1 MRVTKRSGRV
11 EDVKFDNVTNR
22 ISKLTE
28 GLSNSVDVTKVAQQV
43 FSSIYDGINTHE
55 IDTLSAEICIGMITS
70 DPDYEILATR
80 ITASNIQKRAANNF
94 HIAMRKLHK
103 AGIVTHEVLE
113 VSSKVK
119 DDIKPERDYDF
130 GYFGLKTLEKGYLQ
144 KIDGEIIE
152 TPQYMY
158 MRVAIGIHG
167 HDTER
172 VLETYDALSKG
183 LFIHATPTLF
193 NAGTPRPQMSSCF
206 VAGTAVFTTNR
217 GPVPIEEV
225 CIGDNVVTHTGSIK
239 PVLQTHKNLLGD
251 RTLFDVKIY
260 KTPGFQVTGNHRFWS
275 ITKEQLHWK
284 DEPQWNSIEHLR
296 VGDWISIPKT
306 KLNTVYEILD
316 MYELLKDE
324 NGTEHWTYSFEF
336 DGTKMRRLTH
346 FTSEYRPN
354 GITLKGEWFER
365 YIKVDEDFA
374 WFIGS
379 WYGDGCI
386 TYQRSSAKSKRT
398 PTHRGISFAQNP
410 NNTTFIEKIEKI
422 GCKYLGVHA
431 CISKSKKRNCLSI
444 SFNNSAIG
452 NAFNILFGR
461 WSSGKFL
468 WPNMYSWNRNMVSAF
483 IGGLVST
490 DGCCTLRGN
499 VTVQLTNQPLIKSI
513 FHLSRSV
520 GLDTSLTVG
529 SKPYKDRKQYIGRIQ
544 FPWIPEIMKWVYK
557 HYDDNRLYKSER
569 ANTTLEIDGK
579 IFLRI
584 NAKTRVKDN
593 LPEFVYT
600 LGVKDDHSY
609 TVQGVIAENCFL
621 IANKE
626 DSIDGIYDT
635 VKECARISKW
645 AGGIGLH
652 IHDVRANKSHI
663 RGTNGTSDGIIPML
677 RVYNS
682 TARYVNQAGR
692 RKGSIAVYL
701 EPWHA
706 DILDFLEIR
715 LNQGDEEAR
724 CRDLFSAMW
733 IPDLFMKR
741 VESGGNWSLFCPDQA
756 KGLSDVYGKE
766 FEDLYEKYEAEGL
779 ARKVVPA
786 SEVWKAIIKSQSETG
801 TPYMLYKDACN
812 EKSNHKHVGTIKSSN
827 LCVAPE
833 TKILTSKGQ
842 QIISELVDQDV
853 EVWNGDEF
861 SNVTIRQT
869 GKNQKLL
876 TVKTSKGLELRCTP
890 YHKFWIVG
898 HNEPIEAQNLEK
910 GMKIIK
916 HSLPVINHN
925 TENMKYAYTHGLFCA
940 DGTTSSHGNPK
951 RCLFKAKN
959 NGFCMRHQK
968 NLKDYEEDDDGTCQA
983 NSYSEQK
990 FLDLY
995 HVKKKLMKFID
1006 YDYASNNDACNKIRL
1021 RLPKDI
1027 DEKYTVPT
1035 ECSLESKLEWFA
1047 GLIDGDGC
1055 VTKHQGGRGISIQIG
1070 SIHYNFLNDV
1080 LLMLQTIGV
1089 NSRINLSR
1097 NESIKELPGG
1107 SYTCKKLWRLL
1118 IPSGGVELLKTLGLN
1133 TRRVNINTE
1142 NLPNRQALH
1151 FDKIVSVEDLGET
1164 SDTFCFNEP
1173 LKHRGIFNGILTGN
1187 CTEILEYTDKDE
1199 TAVCNLASIA
1209 LPKYVDVEKKEF
1221 NHEELHRVTKMVTR
1235 NLNKVIDKNFYPT
1248 ENGERSNMRHRPI
1261 GIGVQGLA
1269 DVFIMLRMSFGSE
1282 ESRKLNRDIF
1292 ETIYHASLESSCEL
1306 AEMYGTYETF
1316 KGSPFSQGILQFDMW
1331 DRDPK
1336 FSGRYDWNAMRELVK
1351 KGTRNSLLLAP
1362 MPTASTSQI
1371 LGNNE
1376 CFEPYTTNIYL
1387 RRTLAGE
1394 FVVVNK
1400 HLVNDLKERGLWS
1413 KEMKDLM
1420 VKANGSVQNIIDI
1433 PDDLKELYK
1442 TVWEMSQKTI
1452 IDMAA
1457 DRGVYIDQSQ
1467 SMNLFVESPTLS
1479 KLSSM
1484 HMYAW
1489 KTGLKTGMYYLR
1501 SKAKARPIQFSLEAE
1516 CAMCS
1521 A

>member
-28 GLSNSVDVTKVAQQV
+28 GLSETVDVTKIAQQV
-43 FSSIYDGINTHE
+43 FSSIYDGIKTPE

-119 DDIKPERDYDF
+119 DDIKPERDFEF

-152 TPQYMY
+152 TPQYLY

-167 HDTER
+167 HDIDH
-172 VLETYDALSKG
+172 VLETYEALSKG

-193 NAGTPRPQMSSCF
+193 NAGTPRPQMSS
-206 VAGTAVFTTNR
+206 
-217 GPVPIEEV
+217 
-225 CIGDNVVTHTGSIK
+225 
-239 PVLQTHKNLLGD
+239 
-251 RTLFDVKIY
+251 
-260 KTPGFQVTGNHRFWS
+260 
-275 ITKEQLHWK
+275 
-284 DEPQWNSIEHLR
+284 
-296 VGDWISIPKT
+296 
-306 KLNTVYEILD
+306 
-316 MYELLKDE
+316 
-324 NGTEHWTYSFEF
+324 
-336 DGTKMRRLTH
+336 
-346 FTSEYRPN
+346 
-354 GITLKGEWFER
+354 
-365 YIKVDEDFA
+365 
-374 WFIGS
+374 
-379 WYGDGCI
+379 
-386 TYQRSSAKSKRT
+386 
-398 PTHRGISFAQNP
+398 
-410 NNTTFIEKIEKI
+410 
-422 GCKYLGVHA
+422 
-431 CISKSKKRNCLSI
+431 
-444 SFNNSAIG
+444 
-452 NAFNILFGR
+452 
-461 WSSGKFL
+461 
-468 WPNMYSWNRNMVSAF
+468 
-483 IGGLVST
+483 
-490 DGCCTLRGN
+490 
-499 VTVQLTNQPLIKSI
+499 
-513 FHLSRSV
+513 
-520 GLDTSLTVG
+520 
-529 SKPYKDRKQYIGRIQ
+529 
-544 FPWIPEIMKWVYK
+544 
-557 HYDDNRLYKSER
+557 
-569 ANTTLEIDGK
+569 
-579 IFLRI
+579 
-584 NAKTRVKDN
+584 
-593 LPEFVYT
+593 
-600 LGVKDDHSY
+600 
-609 TVQGVIAENCFL
+609 CFL

-652 IHDVRANKSHI
+652 VHDVRANKSHI

-741 VESGGNWSLFCPDQA
+741 VESDGNWSLFCPYQA

-766 FEDLYEKYEAEGL
+766 FEDLYEKYESDGIAT
-779 ARKVVPA
+779 KVVPA
-786 SEVWKAIIKSQSETG
+786 SEIWKAIIKSQSETG

-827 LCVAPE
+827 LC
-833 TKILTSKGQ
+833 
-842 QIISELVDQDV
+842 
-853 EVWNGDEF
+853 
-861 SNVTIRQT
+861 
-869 GKNQKLL
+869 
-876 TVKTSKGLELRCTP
+876 
-890 YHKFWIVG
+890 
-898 HNEPIEAQNLEK
+898 
-910 GMKIIK
+910 
-916 HSLPVINHN
+916 
-925 TENMKYAYTHGLFCA
+925 
-940 DGTTSSHGNPK
+940 
-951 RCLFKAKN
+951 
-959 NGFCMRHQK
+959 
-968 NLKDYEEDDDGTCQA
+968 
-983 NSYSEQK
+983 
-990 FLDLY
+990 
-995 HVKKKLMKFID
+995 
-1006 YDYASNNDACNKIRL
+1006 
-1021 RLPKDI
+1021 
-1027 DEKYTVPT
+1027 
-1035 ECSLESKLEWFA
+1035 
-1047 GLIDGDGC
+1047 
-1055 VTKHQGGRGISIQIG
+1055 
-1070 SIHYNFLNDV
+1070 
-1080 LLMLQTIGV
+1080 
-1089 NSRINLSR
+1089 
-1097 NESIKELPGG
+1097 
-1107 SYTCKKLWRLL
+1107 
-1118 IPSGGVELLKTLGLN
+1118 
-1133 TRRVNINTE
+1133 
-1142 NLPNRQALH
+1142 
-1151 FDKIVSVEDLGET
+1151 
-1164 SDTFCFNEP
+1164 
-1173 LKHRGIFNGILTGN
+1173 
-1187 CTEILEYTDKDE
+1187 TEILEFTDKEE

-1248 ENGERSNMRHRPI
+1248 ENGKRSNMRHRPI

-1269 DVFIMLRMSFGSE
+1269 DVFIMLRMTFGSE
-1282 ESRKLNRDIF
+1282 ESRKLNIDIF

-1306 AEMYGTYETF
+1306 AEMYGPYESF
-1316 KGSPFSQGILQFDMW
+1316 KGSPFSKGILQFDMW

-1336 FSGRYDWNAMRELVK
+1336 FSGRYDWNAMRKLVK
-1351 KGTRNSLLLAP
+1351 KGTINSLLLAP

-1400 HLVNDLKERGLWS
+1400 HLVNDLKECGLWS

-1467 SMNLFVESPTLS
+1467 SMNLFVESPTIS

-1501 SKAKARPIQFSLEAE
+1501 SKAKSRPIQFSLEAE
-1516 CAMCS
+1516 CSMCS

>member
-28 GLSNSVDVTKVAQQV
+28 GLSEIVDVTKIAQQV
-43 FSSIYDGINTHE
+43 FSSIYDGIKTPE

-119 DDIKPERDYDF
+119 DEIKPERDFDF

-152 TPQYMY
+152 TPQYLY

-167 HDTER
+167 HDIDH
-172 VLETYDALSKG
+172 VLETYEALSKG

-193 NAGTPRPQMSSCF
+193 NAGTPRPQMSS
-206 VAGTAVFTTNR
+206 
-217 GPVPIEEV
+217 
-225 CIGDNVVTHTGSIK
+225 
-239 PVLQTHKNLLGD
+239 
-251 RTLFDVKIY
+251 
-260 KTPGFQVTGNHRFWS
+260 
-275 ITKEQLHWK
+275 
-284 DEPQWNSIEHLR
+284 
-296 VGDWISIPKT
+296 
-306 KLNTVYEILD
+306 
-316 MYELLKDE
+316 
-324 NGTEHWTYSFEF
+324 
-336 DGTKMRRLTH
+336 
-346 FTSEYRPN
+346 
-354 GITLKGEWFER
+354 
-365 YIKVDEDFA
+365 
-374 WFIGS
+374 
-379 WYGDGCI
+379 
-386 TYQRSSAKSKRT
+386 
-398 PTHRGISFAQNP
+398 
-410 NNTTFIEKIEKI
+410 
-422 GCKYLGVHA
+422 
-431 CISKSKKRNCLSI
+431 
-444 SFNNSAIG
+444 
-452 NAFNILFGR
+452 
-461 WSSGKFL
+461 
-468 WPNMYSWNRNMVSAF
+468 
-483 IGGLVST
+483 
-490 DGCCTLRGN
+490 
-499 VTVQLTNQPLIKSI
+499 
-513 FHLSRSV
+513 
-520 GLDTSLTVG
+520 
-529 SKPYKDRKQYIGRIQ
+529 
-544 FPWIPEIMKWVYK
+544 
-557 HYDDNRLYKSER
+557 
-569 ANTTLEIDGK
+569 
-579 IFLRI
+579 
-584 NAKTRVKDN
+584 
-593 LPEFVYT
+593 
-600 LGVKDDHSY
+600 
-609 TVQGVIAENCFL
+609 CFL

-652 IHDVRANKSHI
+652 VHDVRANKSHI

-741 VESGGNWSLFCPDQA
+741 VESDGNWSLFCPDQA
-756 KGLSDVYGKE
+756 RGLSDVYGKE
-766 FEDLYEKYEAEGL
+766 FEELYEKYESEGI
-779 ARKVVPA
+779 ATKVVPA
-786 SEVWKAIIKSQSETG
+786 SEIWKAIIKSQSETG

-812 EKSNHKHVGTIKSSN
+812 EKSNHKHIGTIKSSN
-827 LCVAPE
+827 L
-833 TKILTSKGQ
+833 
-842 QIISELVDQDV
+842 
-853 EVWNGDEF
+853 
-861 SNVTIRQT
+861 
-869 GKNQKLL
+869 
-876 TVKTSKGLELRCTP
+876 
-890 YHKFWIVG
+890 
-898 HNEPIEAQNLEK
+898 
-910 GMKIIK
+910 
-916 HSLPVINHN
+916 
-925 TENMKYAYTHGLFCA
+925 
-940 DGTTSSHGNPK
+940 
-951 RCLFKAKN
+951 
-959 NGFCMRHQK
+959 
-968 NLKDYEEDDDGTCQA
+968 
-983 NSYSEQK
+983 
-990 FLDLY
+990 
-995 HVKKKLMKFID
+995 
-1006 YDYASNNDACNKIRL
+1006 
-1021 RLPKDI
+1021 
-1027 DEKYTVPT
+1027 
-1035 ECSLESKLEWFA
+1035 
-1047 GLIDGDGC
+1047 
-1055 VTKHQGGRGISIQIG
+1055 
-1070 SIHYNFLNDV
+1070 
-1080 LLMLQTIGV
+1080 
-1089 NSRINLSR
+1089 
-1097 NESIKELPGG
+1097 
-1107 SYTCKKLWRLL
+1107 
-1118 IPSGGVELLKTLGLN
+1118 
-1133 TRRVNINTE
+1133 
-1142 NLPNRQALH
+1142 
-1151 FDKIVSVEDLGET
+1151 
-1164 SDTFCFNEP
+1164 
-1173 LKHRGIFNGILTGN
+1173 

-1248 ENGERSNMRHRPI
+1248 ENGKRSNMRHRPI

-1269 DVFIMLRMSFGSE
+1269 DVFIMLRMTFGSE
-1282 ESRKLNRDIF
+1282 ESRKLNIDIF

-1306 AEMYGTYETF
+1306 AEMYGPYETF
-1316 KGSPFSQGILQFDMW
+1316 KGSPFSKGILQFDMW
-1331 DRDPK
+1331 NRDPK
-1336 FSGRYDWNAMRELVK
+1336 FSGRYDWNAMRKLVK
-1351 KGTRNSLLLAP
+1351 KGTMNSLLLAP

-1433 PDDLKELYK
+1433 PDDIKELYK

-1457 DRGVYIDQSQ
+1457 DRAVYIDQSQ
-1467 SMNLFVESPTLS
+1467 SMNLFVESPTIS

-1501 SKAKARPIQFSLEAE
+1501 SKAKSRPIQFSLEAE
-1516 CAMCS
+1516 CSMCS

>member
-28 GLSNSVDVTKVAQQV
+28 GLSETVDVTKIAQQV
-43 FSSIYDGINTHE
+43 FSSIYDGIKTPE

-119 DDIKPERDYDF
+119 DEIKPERDFEF

-144 KIDGEIIE
+144 KIDGEVIE
-152 TPQYMY
+152 TPQYLY

-167 HDTER
+167 HDIDH
-172 VLETYDALSKG
+172 VLETYEALSKG

-193 NAGTPRPQMSSCF
+193 NAGTPRPQMSS
-206 VAGTAVFTTNR
+206 
-217 GPVPIEEV
+217 
-225 CIGDNVVTHTGSIK
+225 
-239 PVLQTHKNLLGD
+239 
-251 RTLFDVKIY
+251 
-260 KTPGFQVTGNHRFWS
+260 
-275 ITKEQLHWK
+275 
-284 DEPQWNSIEHLR
+284 
-296 VGDWISIPKT
+296 
-306 KLNTVYEILD
+306 
-316 MYELLKDE
+316 
-324 NGTEHWTYSFEF
+324 
-336 DGTKMRRLTH
+336 
-346 FTSEYRPN
+346 
-354 GITLKGEWFER
+354 
-365 YIKVDEDFA
+365 
-374 WFIGS
+374 
-379 WYGDGCI
+379 
-386 TYQRSSAKSKRT
+386 
-398 PTHRGISFAQNP
+398 
-410 NNTTFIEKIEKI
+410 
-422 GCKYLGVHA
+422 
-431 CISKSKKRNCLSI
+431 
-444 SFNNSAIG
+444 
-452 NAFNILFGR
+452 
-461 WSSGKFL
+461 
-468 WPNMYSWNRNMVSAF
+468 
-483 IGGLVST
+483 
-490 DGCCTLRGN
+490 
-499 VTVQLTNQPLIKSI
+499 
-513 FHLSRSV
+513 
-520 GLDTSLTVG
+520 
-529 SKPYKDRKQYIGRIQ
+529 
-544 FPWIPEIMKWVYK
+544 
-557 HYDDNRLYKSER
+557 
-569 ANTTLEIDGK
+569 
-579 IFLRI
+579 
-584 NAKTRVKDN
+584 
-593 LPEFVYT
+593 
-600 LGVKDDHSY
+600 
-609 TVQGVIAENCFL
+609 CFL

-652 IHDVRANKSHI
+652 VHDVRANKSHI

-741 VESGGNWSLFCPDQA
+741 VESDGNWSLFCPDQA

-766 FEDLYEKYEAEGL
+766 FEDLYEKYESEGI
-779 ARKVVPA
+779 ATKVVPA
-786 SEVWKAIIKSQSETG
+786 SDIWKAIIKSQSETG

-812 EKSNHKHVGTIKSSN
+812 EKSNHKHIGTIKSSN
-827 LCVAPE
+827 LC
-833 TKILTSKGQ
+833 
-842 QIISELVDQDV
+842 
-853 EVWNGDEF
+853 
-861 SNVTIRQT
+861 
-869 GKNQKLL
+869 
-876 TVKTSKGLELRCTP
+876 
-890 YHKFWIVG
+890 
-898 HNEPIEAQNLEK
+898 
-910 GMKIIK
+910 
-916 HSLPVINHN
+916 
-925 TENMKYAYTHGLFCA
+925 
-940 DGTTSSHGNPK
+940 
-951 RCLFKAKN
+951 
-959 NGFCMRHQK
+959 
-968 NLKDYEEDDDGTCQA
+968 
-983 NSYSEQK
+983 
-990 FLDLY
+990 
-995 HVKKKLMKFID
+995 
-1006 YDYASNNDACNKIRL
+1006 
-1021 RLPKDI
+1021 
-1027 DEKYTVPT
+1027 
-1035 ECSLESKLEWFA
+1035 
-1047 GLIDGDGC
+1047 
-1055 VTKHQGGRGISIQIG
+1055 
-1070 SIHYNFLNDV
+1070 
-1080 LLMLQTIGV
+1080 
-1089 NSRINLSR
+1089 
-1097 NESIKELPGG
+1097 
-1107 SYTCKKLWRLL
+1107 
-1118 IPSGGVELLKTLGLN
+1118 
-1133 TRRVNINTE
+1133 
-1142 NLPNRQALH
+1142 
-1151 FDKIVSVEDLGET
+1151 
-1164 SDTFCFNEP
+1164 
-1173 LKHRGIFNGILTGN
+1173 
-1187 CTEILEYTDKDE
+1187 TEILEFTDKEE

-1209 LPKYVDVEKKEF
+1209 LPKYVDIEKKEF

-1235 NLNKVIDKNFYPT
+1235 NLNRVIDKNFYPT
-1248 ENGERSNMRHRPI
+1248 ENGKRSNIRHRPI

-1269 DVFIMLRMSFGSE
+1269 DVFIMLRMTFGSE
-1282 ESRKLNRDIF
+1282 ESRKLNIDIF

-1306 AEMYGTYETF
+1306 AEMYGPYSTF
-1316 KGSPFSQGILQFDMW
+1316 KGSPFSKGILQFDMW

-1336 FSGRYDWNAMRELVK
+1336 FSGRYDWNAMRKLVK
-1351 KGTRNSLLLAP
+1351 KGTINSLLLAP

-1467 SMNLFVESPTLS
+1467 SMNLFVESPTIS

-1501 SKAKARPIQFSLEAE
+1501 SKAKSRPIQFSLEAE
-1516 CAMCS
+1516 CSMCS

>member
-28 GLSNSVDVTKVAQQV
+28 GLSETVDVTKIAQQV
-43 FSSIYDGINTHE
+43 FSSIYDGIKTPE

-119 DDIKPERDYDF
+119 DDIKPERDFEF

-167 HDTER
+167 HDIDH
-172 VLETYDALSKG
+172 VLETYEALSKG

-193 NAGTPRPQMSSCF
+193 NAGTPRPQMSS
-206 VAGTAVFTTNR
+206 
-217 GPVPIEEV
+217 
-225 CIGDNVVTHTGSIK
+225 
-239 PVLQTHKNLLGD
+239 
-251 RTLFDVKIY
+251 
-260 KTPGFQVTGNHRFWS
+260 
-275 ITKEQLHWK
+275 
-284 DEPQWNSIEHLR
+284 
-296 VGDWISIPKT
+296 
-306 KLNTVYEILD
+306 
-316 MYELLKDE
+316 
-324 NGTEHWTYSFEF
+324 
-336 DGTKMRRLTH
+336 
-346 FTSEYRPN
+346 
-354 GITLKGEWFER
+354 
-365 YIKVDEDFA
+365 
-374 WFIGS
+374 
-379 WYGDGCI
+379 
-386 TYQRSSAKSKRT
+386 
-398 PTHRGISFAQNP
+398 
-410 NNTTFIEKIEKI
+410 
-422 GCKYLGVHA
+422 
-431 CISKSKKRNCLSI
+431 
-444 SFNNSAIG
+444 
-452 NAFNILFGR
+452 
-461 WSSGKFL
+461 
-468 WPNMYSWNRNMVSAF
+468 
-483 IGGLVST
+483 
-490 DGCCTLRGN
+490 
-499 VTVQLTNQPLIKSI
+499 
-513 FHLSRSV
+513 
-520 GLDTSLTVG
+520 
-529 SKPYKDRKQYIGRIQ
+529 
-544 FPWIPEIMKWVYK
+544 
-557 HYDDNRLYKSER
+557 
-569 ANTTLEIDGK
+569 
-579 IFLRI
+579 
-584 NAKTRVKDN
+584 
-593 LPEFVYT
+593 
-600 LGVKDDHSY
+600 
-609 TVQGVIAENCFL
+609 CFL

-652 IHDVRANKSHI
+652 VHDVRANKSHI

-677 RVYNS
+677 RVYNT

-741 VESGGNWSLFCPDQA
+741 VESDGNWSLFCPDVA
-756 KGLSDVYGKE
+756 RGLSDVYGKE
-766 FEDLYEKYEAEGL
+766 FEELYEKYEADGL
-779 ARKVVPA
+779 ASKVVPA

-812 EKSNHKHVGTIKSSN
+812 EKSNHKHLGTIKSSN
-827 LCVAPE
+827 L
-833 TKILTSKGQ
+833 
-842 QIISELVDQDV
+842 
-853 EVWNGDEF
+853 
-861 SNVTIRQT
+861 
-869 GKNQKLL
+869 
-876 TVKTSKGLELRCTP
+876 
-890 YHKFWIVG
+890 
-898 HNEPIEAQNLEK
+898 
-910 GMKIIK
+910 
-916 HSLPVINHN
+916 
-925 TENMKYAYTHGLFCA
+925 
-940 DGTTSSHGNPK
+940 
-951 RCLFKAKN
+951 
-959 NGFCMRHQK
+959 
-968 NLKDYEEDDDGTCQA
+968 
-983 NSYSEQK
+983 
-990 FLDLY
+990 
-995 HVKKKLMKFID
+995 
-1006 YDYASNNDACNKIRL
+1006 
-1021 RLPKDI
+1021 
-1027 DEKYTVPT
+1027 
-1035 ECSLESKLEWFA
+1035 
-1047 GLIDGDGC
+1047 
-1055 VTKHQGGRGISIQIG
+1055 
-1070 SIHYNFLNDV
+1070 
-1080 LLMLQTIGV
+1080 
-1089 NSRINLSR
+1089 
-1097 NESIKELPGG
+1097 
-1107 SYTCKKLWRLL
+1107 
-1118 IPSGGVELLKTLGLN
+1118 
-1133 TRRVNINTE
+1133 
-1142 NLPNRQALH
+1142 
-1151 FDKIVSVEDLGET
+1151 
-1164 SDTFCFNEP
+1164 
-1173 LKHRGIFNGILTGN
+1173 

-1248 ENGERSNMRHRPI
+1248 ENGKRSNMRHRPI

-1269 DVFIMLRMSFGSE
+1269 DVFIMLRMTFGSE
-1282 ESRKLNRDIF
+1282 ESRKLNIDIF

-1306 AEMYGTYETF
+1306 AEMYGPYESF
-1316 KGSPFSQGILQFDMW
+1316 KGSPFSKGILQFDMW

-1351 KGTRNSLLLAP
+1351 KGTMNSLLLAP

-1400 HLVNDLKERGLWS
+1400 HLVNDLKDRGLWS
-1413 KEMKDLM
+1413 REMKDLM

-1467 SMNLFVESPTLS
+1467 SMNLFVESPTIS

-1501 SKAKARPIQFSLEAE
+1501 SKAKSRPIQFSLEAE
-1516 CAMCS
+1516 CSMCS